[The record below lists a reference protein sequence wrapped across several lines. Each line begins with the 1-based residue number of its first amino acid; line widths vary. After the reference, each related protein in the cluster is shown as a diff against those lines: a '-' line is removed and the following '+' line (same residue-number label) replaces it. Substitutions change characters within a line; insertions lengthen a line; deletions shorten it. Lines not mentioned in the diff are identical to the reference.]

1 MLSLIWSQHQDL
13 CTSLKTQM
21 LRISGNFLTKM
32 PGFMTFIR
40 FWLVAL
46 TNQLN
51 PWMHTSRPIAN
62 MIKNTSLIQLLSS
75 KSLMMTII
83 LPKLSSSEKMLFSIR
98 KKPID
103 SSLKFL
109 MTSWFLYSESAARKL
124 ETDSPK
130 NTFKSQTTKLNLLLK
145 ELRYRLKNW
154 LRPLKK

>member
-1 MLSLIWSQHQDL
+1 
-13 CTSLKTQM
+13 
-21 LRISGNFLTKM
+21 
-32 PGFMTFIR
+32 
-40 FWLVAL
+40 
-46 TNQLN
+46 
-51 PWMHTSRPIAN
+51 
-62 MIKNTSLIQLLSS
+62 LIQLLSS